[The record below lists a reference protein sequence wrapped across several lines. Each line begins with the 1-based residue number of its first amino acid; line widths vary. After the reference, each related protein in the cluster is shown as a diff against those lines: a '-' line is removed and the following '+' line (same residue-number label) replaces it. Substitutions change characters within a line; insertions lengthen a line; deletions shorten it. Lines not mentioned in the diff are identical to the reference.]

1 MLRRAG
7 FFDAELLAALHAVCF
22 PEDPW
27 DAAAFRHFLTGPGMF
42 AILAGV
48 AGDPPEPAGFM
59 VARAIAG
66 EAEIVTFGVVPAC
79 RGTGLGAALLAEML
93 VVAEAQG
100 AEAVFLEVAEDN
112 LAAHRLYTAHG
123 FIEIGRRPNYYR
135 RNDHA
140 VAALVMKRQI
150 IPSGADHS

>member
-1 MLRRAG
+1 MLHRAG
-7 FFDAELLAALHAVCF
+7 IFDAEVLAALHAVCF

-27 DAAAFRHFLTGPGMF
+27 DDAAFRHLLAGPGMF
-42 AILAGV
+42 AIIAGV

-66 EAEIVTFGVVPAC
+66 EAEIVTFGVLPAF
-79 RGTGLGAALLAEML
+79 RGNGLGATLLAEML
-93 VVAEAQG
+93 DVAEAQG
-100 AEAVFLEVAEDN
+100 AEAAFLEVAEDN

-123 FIEIGRRPNYYR
+123 FAEIGRRPNYYR
-135 RNDHA
+135 RNGHA

-150 IPSGADHS
+150 IPSGAVHS